1 MVVSK
6 FGSRTNADVFLK
18 DDVMVDF
25 SDNEGDELF

>member
-6 FGSRTNADVFLK
+6 FGSHTNADVFLK

-25 SDNEGDELF
+25 SDDEGDELF